1 MAVTLAYYAHT
12 DESGFPIPSTM
23 MGFKAEPKSYNNL
36 VLLPTTQMTVGGGTR
51 VYQPEG
57 LRYFY
62 RLNKAG
68 KIQPNSLIISKKRPA
83 GNVLEYIKVI

>member
-12 DESGFPIPSTM
+12 DEFGFPIPSTM
-23 MGFKAEPKSYNNL
+23 MGFKTKPTKYNNL

-62 RLNKAG
+62 RLDKKG
-68 KIQPNSLIISKKRPA
+68 KIEPNSLIISKKKPF
-83 GNVLEYIKVI
+83 GNTLEYIKVK

>member
-12 DESGFPIPSTM
+12 NESGFPIPSTM
-23 MGFKAEPKSYNNL
+23 MGFKAEPTKYNNL
-36 VLLPTTQMTVGGGTR
+36 VLLPTTQMTVGSGTR

-68 KIQPNSLIISKKRPA
+68 KIQPNSLIISKIKPK
-83 GNVLEYIKVI
+83 GNVLEYLQVK